1 MRNIDCQRNSILVF
15 LPVYGCTDSGVHH
28 YADRPIE
35 RIQEKP
41 HILNKPHNII
51 LMRRLGQLRMLFL
64 LQQVLDILLRSAD
77 V

>member
-15 LPVYGCTDSGVHH
+15 LPIHGCTDSGVHH
-28 YADRPIE
+28 HADRPIE

-41 HILNKPHNII
+41 YIFNKPHNII